1 MKDLLNQ
8 LEAKTLEL
16 EAAPANKKAAIQAEI
31 DLIQDQ
37 IDILESQNQATP
49 EEATPEVATPR
60 DPNEITIRVSKA
72 RETQSGKAYI
82 VNNKYL
88 IPVRNALQ
96 YFIGSSI
103 ALEGK
108 TLNLTKGPV
117 STGTVPQG
125 QEPLQLATISAVSGM
140 EIIAAKESEAVM
152 HLMLD
157 MKMKKLYPSE

>member
-1 MKDLLNQ
+1 MEELLQQ
-8 LEAKTLEL
+8 LTTKQQEL

-37 IDILESQNQATP
+37 IDILKAQ
-49 EEATPEVATPR
+49 EASPEVATPR
-60 DPNEITIRVSKA
+60 LESNEVVIRVTKA

-103 ALEGK
+103 AMEGK
-108 TLNLTKGPV
+108 TLTLVKGAV
-117 STGTVPQG
+117 STGTVPEG

-140 EIIAAKESEAVM
+140 EAIAAKESEAVM
-152 HLMLD
+152 NLMLN
-157 MKMKKLYPSE
+157 MKMKKLYPTE